1 MERMRNFRKNG
12 LLALLGVVVIA
23 GLLFAAFTLSQ
34 SDKRQ
39 ESIVLPS
46 TTPVERRSP
55 SRRRPRRRKPPS
67 PR

>member
-46 TTPVERRSP
+46 TTPWSRSP